1 MATYIERSGEDRE
14 IFSDLS
20 ELAKKNNPINP
31 EFYEKYDVKRGLRNN
46 NGTGVLVGL
55 TKIGE
60 VKGYEL
66 RDDQKIPCKGELFYR
81 GIELQTFVKGF
92 QEEKRYGFEEC
103 IYLLLFGNL
112 PSKSELLQFND
123 VLDSFRE
130 LPKNFKEKLIFAH
143 PSKDVM
149 NQIQRSLL
157 GLYTYDNIPE
167 DLSISNLVSQSLNL
181 IAKLPTLVAY
191 SYQAKIHNYDAKSM
205 YIHSSKSGKGT
216 DENILYMIRP
226 NSEYTKLEAEILD
239 LLLVVHAEHGGGNNS
254 AFTTRVLAS
263 SGTDIYSII
272 AAAIG
277 SLKGPKHGG
286 ANLKVYEMI
295 ENIKDNIGAY
305 PSNEEL
311 KEYLR
316 KMLKKEV
323 FDNSGLI
330 YGMGHAI
337 YTESDPRAVLLKEK
351 ARELSVQKGTEKD
364 FALYENIE
372 KLTKEI
378 FKEQKGEEAI
388 IAANVDL
395 YSGFVYRMLDIPTE
409 IFTPLFA
416 IARMGGWCAHRIE
429 QILSDVKIIRPA
441 YRSVAEKVEYI
452 PLEKR

>member
-1 MATYIERSGEDRE
+1 
-14 IFSDLS
+14 
-20 ELAKKNNPINP
+20 
-31 EFYEKYDVKRGLRNN
+31 
-46 NGTGVLVGL
+46 
-55 TKIGE
+55 
-60 VKGYEL
+60 
-66 RDDQKIPCKGELFYR
+66 
-81 GIELQTFVKGF
+81 
-92 QEEKRYGFEEC
+92 
-103 IYLLLFGNL
+103 
-112 PSKSELLQFND
+112 
-123 VLDSFRE
+123 
-130 LPKNFKEKLIFAH
+130 
-143 PSKDVM
+143 
-149 NQIQRSLL
+149 
-157 GLYTYDNIPE
+157 
-167 DLSISNLVSQSLNL
+167 
-181 IAKLPTLVAY
+181 
-191 SYQAKIHNYDAKSM
+191 M
-205 YIHSSKSGKGT
+205 YIHSSQSGKGT
-216 DENILYMIRP
+216 AENILYMIRP

>member
-1 MATYIERSGEDRE
+1 MATYIERSGVDRE

-205 YIHSSKSGKGT
+205 YIHSSQSGKGT
-216 DENILYMIRP
+216 AENILYMIRP

-311 KEYLR
+311 KEYL
-316 KMLKKEV
+316 KKLLRREA

>member
-1 MATYIERSGEDRE
+1 MRTYIEKAGINEE
-14 IFSDLS
+14 VFSNLS

-66 RDDQKIPCKGELFYR
+66 VADKKVSCKGELFYR

-92 QEEKRYGFEEC
+92 QAEKRRGFEEC
-103 IYLLLFGNL
+103 IYLLLLGKL
-112 PSKSELLQFND
+112 PNKSELFEFNN
-123 VLDSFRE
+123 VIDSFRD
-130 LPKNFKEKLIFAH
+130 LPKNFKENLIFAH

-149 NQIQRSLL
+149 NQMQRTIL
-157 GLYTYDNIPE
+157 GLYTYDNNPE
-167 DLSISNLVSQSLNL
+167 DLSVTNLVSQSLNL
-181 IAKLPTLVAY
+181 IAKLPALSAY
-191 SYQAKIHNYDAKSM
+191 SYQAKIHNYDGASM
-205 YIHSSKSGKGT
+205 YIHAPQNGIGT
-216 DENILYMIRP
+216 AENVLRLMRA
-226 NSEYTKLEAEILD
+226 NGEYTELEAEILD

-295 ENIKDNIGAY
+295 ENIKENIGLY
-305 PSNEEL
+305 PDDESL
-311 KEYLR
+311 KTYLR
-316 KMLKKEV
+316 KMLKGEV
-323 FDNSGLI
+323 FDKSGLI

-337 YTESDPRAVLLKEK
+337 YTESDPRAILLKEK
-351 ARELSVQKGTEKD
+351 ARELSIQKGTEKE
-364 FALYENIE
+364 FVLYEAIE
-372 KLTKEI
+372 TFTKEI
-378 FKEQKGEEAI
+378 FKELKGEDAVI
-388 IAANVDL
+388 SANVDL
-395 YSGFVYRMLDIPTE
+395 YSGFVYRMLNIPQE

-416 IARMGGWCAHRIE
+416 IARIAGWCAHRIE

-441 YRSVAEKVEYI
+441 YKGVAEKQDYT
-452 PLEKR
+452 PMDKR

>member
-1 MATYIERSGEDRE
+1 MATYIERAGVDKE
-14 IFSDLS
+14 IFSNLS
-20 ELAKKNNPINP
+20 ELAKKNNPITP

-66 RDDQKIPCKGELFYR
+66 RDDQKIPCKGELLYR

-112 PSKSELLQFND
+112 PSKSELQQFNE

-157 GLYTYDNIPE
+157 GLYTYDNVPE

-191 SYQAKIHNYDAKSM
+191 SYQAKIHNYDGKSM
-205 YIHSSKSGKGT
+205 YIHSSQSGKGT
-216 DENILYMIRP
+216 AENILYMIRP

-295 ENIKDNIGAY
+295 ENIKENIGAY

-311 KEYLR
+311 KEYLK

-337 YTESDPRAVLLKEK
+337 YTESDPRAILLKEK
-351 ARELSVQKGTEKD
+351 ARELSVQKRTEKD

-372 KLTKEI
+372 KLTIEI
-378 FKEQKGEEAI
+378 FKEQKGQDTV

-395 YSGFVYRMLDIPTE
+395 YSGFVYRMLNIPTE

-416 IARMGGWCAHRIE
+416 IARMAGWCAHRIE

-441 YRSVAEKVEYI
+441 YRSVADKVNYI

>member
-1 MATYIERSGEDRE
+1 MATYIERSGVDRE

-205 YIHSSKSGKGT
+205 YIHSSQSGKGT
-216 DENILYMIRP
+216 AENILYMIRP

-337 YTESDPRAVLLKEK
+337 YTESDPRAILLKEK

>member
-1 MATYIERSGEDRE
+1 MATYIERSGVDRE

-81 GIELQTFVKGF
+81 GIDLQPFVKGF

-205 YIHSSKSGKGT
+205 YIHSSQSGKGT
-216 DENILYMIRP
+216 AENILYMIRP

>member
-1 MATYIERSGEDRE
+1 MATYIERSGVDRE

-130 LPKNFKEKLIFAH
+130 LPKNFKEKLIFVH

-205 YIHSSKSGKGT
+205 YIHSSQSGKGT
-216 DENILYMIRP
+216 AENILYMIRP

-311 KEYLR
+311 KEYL
-316 KMLKKEV
+316 KKLLRREA

>member
-1 MATYIERSGEDRE
+1 MATYIERSGVDRE

-92 QEEKRYGFEEC
+92 QEEERYGFEEC

-205 YIHSSKSGKGT
+205 YIHSSQSGKGT
-216 DENILYMIRP
+216 AENILYMIRP

>member
-1 MATYIERSGEDRE
+1 MATYIERAGVDKE
-14 IFSDLS
+14 IFSNLS

-191 SYQAKIHNYDAKSM
+191 SYQAKIHNYDGKSM
-205 YIHSSKSGKGT
+205 YIHSSQSGKGT
-216 DENILYMIRP
+216 AENILYMIRP

-295 ENIKDNIGAY
+295 ENIKENIGAY
-305 PSNEEL
+305 PSDEEL
-311 KEYLR
+311 KEYLK

-337 YTESDPRAVLLKEK
+337 YTESDPRAILLKEK

-372 KLTKEI
+372 KLTIEI
-378 FKEQKGEEAI
+378 FKEQKGQDTV

-395 YSGFVYRMLDIPTE
+395 YSGFVYRMLNIPTE

-416 IARMGGWCAHRIE
+416 IARMAGWCAHRIE

-441 YRSVAEKVEYI
+441 YRSVAEKVKYI

>member
-1 MATYIERSGEDRE
+1 MTTYIEKAGINEE
-14 IFSDLS
+14 VFSNLS
-20 ELAKKNNPINP
+20 DLAKKNNPINP

-66 RDDQKIPCKGELFYR
+66 KEDKKIPCKGELFYR

-92 QEEKRYGFEEC
+92 QNEKRRGFEEC
-103 IYLLLFGNL
+103 IYLLMFGKL
-112 PSKSELLQFND
+112 PRKSELEEFNE
-123 VLDSFRE
+123 VLDNFRD
-130 LPKNFKEKLIFAH
+130 LPRNFKEKLIFAH

-149 NQIQRSLL
+149 NELQRTILA
-157 GLYTYDNIPE
+157 LYTYDDNPE
-167 DLSISNLVSQSLNL
+167 DLSVSNLVSQSLNL
-181 IAKLPTLVAY
+181 IAKLPVLAAY
-191 SYQAKIHNYDAKSM
+191 SYQAKKHNYDGKSM
-205 YIHSSKSGKGT
+205 YIHTPQKEIGT
-216 DENILYMIRP
+216 AENVLRLIRP
-226 NSEYTKLEAEILD
+226 NGEYTPIEAETLD

-254 AFTTRVLAS
+254 AFATRVLAS

-295 ENIKDNIGAY
+295 ENIKENIGEY
-305 PSNEEL
+305 PSEEVL
-311 KEYLR
+311 KDYLR
-316 KMLKKEV
+316 KMLNKEV
-323 FDNSGLI
+323 FDKSGLI

-351 ARELSVQKGTEKD
+351 ARELSVQTGVEKE

-372 KLTKEI
+372 KLTVEV
-378 FKEQKGEEAI
+378 FKELKGQDAVI
-388 IAANVDL
+388 SANVDL
-395 YSGFVYRMLDIPTE
+395 YSGFVYRMLNIPTE

-416 IARMGGWCAHRIE
+416 IARIAGWCAHRIE

-441 YRSVAEKVEYI
+441 YKGVSDKNDYI
-452 PLEKR
+452 PMDER

>member
-1 MATYIERSGEDRE
+1 MATYIERSGVDRE

-205 YIHSSKSGKGT
+205 YIHSSQSGKGT
-216 DENILYMIRP
+216 AENILYMIRP

-272 AAAIG
+272 AAAIA
-277 SLKGPKHGG
+277 SSKGPKHGG

>member
-1 MATYIERSGEDRE
+1 MATYIERSGVDRE

-130 LPKNFKEKLIFAH
+130 LPKNFKEKLIFGH

-205 YIHSSKSGKGT
+205 YIHSSQSGKGT
-216 DENILYMIRP
+216 AENILYMIRP